1 MGLHSIVIINVLV
14 NEAIPCN
21 VMQLYAISYKNMQYN
36 TISCN
41 ISKFIYCLAIPNI
54 TMQYIAVLCITFDYH
69 TIYHARV
76 ADVGGAR
83 ERRSTTGQ
91 GLLRQEG
98 PPTYAIL
105 SRNSVL
111 SRFTRFLKGFCRAL
125 NESHPAFVEHSTK
138 AILLS

>member
-1 MGLHSIVIINVLV
+1 MSINIFQLLNWPVKPVEKEGLND
-14 NEAIPCN
+14 E
-21 VMQLYAISYKNMQYN
+21 
-36 TISCN
+36 T
-41 ISKFIYCLAIPNI
+41 
-54 TMQYIAVLCITFDYH
+54 
-69 TIYHARV
+69 RV

-91 GLLRQEG
+91 GLQRQEG

-105 SRNSVL
+105 LRNSVL